1 MLFISTTTFVGF
13 YYSQL
18 LHDRPKHIRYLKN
31 TLQLLEAEMMYSK
44 KPLQEVF
51 RILSI
56 QSPTPLQ
63 SLFKNLEQRMDHNDN
78 NEDFYIIWAEEISKM
93 KKKTALSTSVQDIL
107 MQFGKTLGQH
117 DLIQQQKQIVLTQ
130 THLQRELENA
140 EEQAKTYGNMA
151 RSLGI
156 LSGVFIVLLLI

>member
-1 MLFISTTTFVGF
+1 MFFISTTTWFGF
-13 YYSQL
+13 YYSKL

-31 TLQLLEAEMMYSK
+31 TLQILEAEMMYSK
-44 KPLQEVF
+44 QPLQEVF

-56 QSPTPLQ
+56 QSPVPLQ
-63 SLFKNLEQRMDHNDN
+63 SLFMNLYQRMDHNRT
-78 NEDFYIIWAEEISKM
+78 NEDFYMIWAEEIRKI
-93 KKKTALSTSVQDIL
+93 KDQTALSTSDQDIL

-117 DLIQQQKQIVLTQ
+117 DLIQQQKHIALTQ

-140 EEQAKTYGNMA
+140 QEQAKTYGNMA
-151 RSLGI
+151 RSLGV